1 MVYGVCMCVYYIYTQ
16 VYIYIYIYI
25 LISIMRFIKQH
36 SHRGLTYGRMP
47 NQFFSMKLWPMVKI
61 MNPLPHL

>member
-1 MVYGVCMCVYYIYTQ
+1 MVYGVCVCMCVYYIY
-16 VYIYIYIYI
+16 IYTGVYIYI